1 MLHDPTFMMR
11 RDAPLN
17 LGWLDRAYR
26 LGVGLSVGGLAL
38 LDWKLAPIALVLA
51 ALPLWT
57 ALTGSCPAY
66 RRVGLSSLGDVLQ
79 VRWPPTVSSK

>member
-1 MLHDPTFMMR
+1 MMR

-38 LDWKLAPIALVLA
+38 LHWKLAPIALVMG

-57 ALTGSCPAY
+57 ALTGRCPAY
-66 RRVGLSSLGDVLQ
+66 RRVGMSSLGDVLEI
-79 VRWPPTVSSK
+79 RWPPTASK